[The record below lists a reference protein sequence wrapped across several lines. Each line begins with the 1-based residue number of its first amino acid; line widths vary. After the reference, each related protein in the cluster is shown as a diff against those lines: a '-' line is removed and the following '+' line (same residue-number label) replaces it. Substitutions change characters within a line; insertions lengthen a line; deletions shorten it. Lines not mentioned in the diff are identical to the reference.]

1 MEMKILQ
8 KEVNKIEMSKDMED
22 EIIQNCYRKMED
34 KKMSKNTSKKF
45 YMKPMVAVAA
55 LALCLC
61 LTGMTAMAAQGKMQG
76 FFKDIKNWNGA
87 VTGTTYEQ
95 ATDEVEMTTYVEEN
109 KVVVTLSMVQ
119 PDIAPYSFFELFGI
133 QNYQIVDG
141 KGNVLTEGS
150 TVQSEITS
158 GEVIVDISIADI
170 AKGDYK
176 LLVTQ
181 LTGSSKADQPLVIS
195 GRWESEFTKK

>member
-1 MEMKILQ
+1 
-8 KEVNKIEMSKDMED
+8 
-22 EIIQNCYRKMED
+22 
-34 KKMSKNTSKKF
+34 MSKNTSKKF

-119 PDIAPYSFFELFGI
+119 PDMAPYSFFELFGI
-133 QNYQIVDG
+133 QNYQIVDE
-141 KGNVLTEGS
+141 KGNVLFEGS
-150 TVQSEITS
+150 TAQSEITG

-181 LTGSSKADQPLVIS
+181 LIGSSKADQPLVIS

>member
-22 EIIQNCYRKMED
+22 EIIQNCHRKMED

-119 PDIAPYSFFELFGI
+119 PDMAPYSFFELFGI
-133 QNYQIVDG
+133 QNYQIVDA
-141 KGNVLTEGS
+141 KGNVLFEGS
-150 TVQSEITS
+150 TAQSEITG

-181 LTGSSKADQPLVIS
+181 LIGSSKVDQPLVIS